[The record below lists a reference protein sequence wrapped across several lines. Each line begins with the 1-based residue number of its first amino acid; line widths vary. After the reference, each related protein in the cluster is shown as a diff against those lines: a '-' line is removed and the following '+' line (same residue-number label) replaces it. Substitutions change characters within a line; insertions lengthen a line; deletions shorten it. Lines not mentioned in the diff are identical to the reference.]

1 MTEHSEPIRQGEYE
15 NMTRLLEGQTCAAV
29 ARELHGCD
37 VMAGQWGAVW
47 RTPHLAV
54 SVRPDES

>member
-1 MTEHSEPIRQGEYE
+1 MTHYWGPDCTAI
-15 NMTRLLEGQTCAAV
+15 
-29 ARELHGCD
+29 ARELHGRD
-37 VMAGQWGAVW
+37 AVGGPAGGAVW